1 MQSRNK
7 IIITSPSLDTR
18 ENVSGVS
25 SVVRFIIGNNK
36 EQQYI
41 HFTIGKKDNEKG
53 GFFRRYIRTIKTYKA
68 WKRLLL
74 KEPEAIIHYSFPLD
88 AKSVVRDFFFIR
100 YAVKHNR
107 RTIAHIHGGLYL
119 TRKRRPWIIDQLL
132 KKIFSWDIQFVVLS
146 KSEEKKIK
154 NEFNANCIKILPNC
168 IDIKDA
174 ILFKRKYKDVNEPL
188 VIGYLGRI
196 EENKGMNWLLLACNR
211 LLRENIP
218 FRLFLAGKDEGNY
231 IERFSDYAGTSFNYA
246 GIVSGNEKNLFL
258 RSLDVFVLPSYF
270 EGLPMALLECM
281 SYGVVP
287 VTTAVGSIPEVVKD
301 GENGIFI
308 KTKDEISIA
317 EAIKAL
323 DSDRVTL
330 GRLSEEARET
340 VFRDFSPALYTEQ
353 LNRMYS
359 NLEKPYN

>member
-1 MQSRNK
+1 MQSQNK

-25 SVVRFIIGNNK
+25 SVVRFIIENNK
-36 EQQYI
+36 GQRYI

-68 WKRLLL
+68 WKKLLL

-107 RTIAHIHGGLYL
+107 RTIVHIHGGLYL
-119 TRKRRPWIIDQLL
+119 TKKRRPRVINLL
-132 KKIFSWDIQFVVLS
+132 MKKIFSWDIQFVVLS
-146 KSEEKKIK
+146 NSEGEKIK
-154 NEFNANCIKILPNC
+154 NEFNAKLIEILPNC

-174 ILFKRKYKDVNEPL
+174 VLFKRKYKDANEPL

-196 EENKGMNWLLLACNR
+196 EENKGMDWLLLACNR
-211 LLRENIP
+211 LLRDNIQ
-218 FRLFLAGKDEGNY
+218 FRVLLAGKDEGNY
-231 IERFSDYAGTSFNYA
+231 IERFSDYIGTSLNYA
-246 GIVSGNEKNLFL
+246 GIVSGNEKSLFL

-270 EGLPMALLECM
+270 EGLPIALLECM
-281 SYGVVP
+281 SYGAVP

-301 GENGIFI
+301 GGNGIFI
-308 KTKDEISIA
+308 KTKDDISIA
-317 EAIKAL
+317 EAVKAL
-323 DSDRVTL
+323 NTDREML
-330 GRLSEEARET
+330 KRLSEEARKT
-340 VFRDFSPALYTEQ
+340 VFRNFSPVLYIEQ
-353 LNRMYS
+353 LKRIYS
-359 NLEKPYN
+359 SL